1 MSNQSGLLSGK
12 KALILGVANEMS
24 IAWGITKAFKEQ
36 GASVALTYVNE
47 NLQKRVVPLA
57 EEVGADFTCEMDVTN
72 DAHYESLKKII
83 DEKWGKFDIIIHSLA
98 FADKS
103 DLKGRFVETTREG
116 FKMACDISAFSLI
129 GLCNTL
135 KDNLNDDASVIA
147 MSYHGSV
154 KVLKG
159 YNVMGVA
166 KAALEASARYLADDL
181 GPSNIRVNCISA
193 GPIRTLAASG
203 VPGLKDFLKVIEEKA
218 PLRKNVT
225 PDDVAGTAVYL
236 ASRLSH
242 GVTGQVL
249 YVDSGINIIGA

>member
-1 MSNQSGLLSGK
+1 MGLLTGK
-12 KALILGVANEMS
+12 KALILGVANDMS
-24 IAWGITKAFKEQ
+24 IAWGIAKALKAE
-36 GASVALTYVNE
+36 GAQVALSYLNE
-47 NLQKRVVPLA
+47 NLQKRVDPLA
-57 EEVGADFTCEMDVTN
+57 AEVGADFTFEMDVTV
-72 DAHYESLKKII
+72 DEHYPRLKKIV
-83 DEKWGKFDIIIHSLA
+83 DEKWGKFDILIHSLA
-98 FADKS
+98 FADKN
-103 DLKGRFVETTREG
+103 DLKGRFVETSRDG

-135 KDNLNDDASVIA
+135 RENLNDDASVIA
-147 MSYHGSV
+147 MTYHGSV

-166 KAALEASARYLADDL
+166 KAALEASTRYLADDL
-181 GPSNIRVNCISA
+181 GPQNIRVNCISA

-225 PDDVAGTAVYL
+225 QDDVGGTAVYL

-249 YVDSGINIIGA
+249 YVDSGINIIAQ

>member
-1 MSNQSGLLSGK
+1 MGLLNGK
-12 KALILGVANEMS
+12 RALILGVANDMS

-36 GASVALTYVNE
+36 GASVALTYLNE
-47 NLQKRVVPLA
+47 NLQKRVEPLA
-57 EEVGADFTCEMDVTN
+57 SEVGADFICEMDVTN
-72 DAHYESLKKII
+72 DAHYAALK
-83 DEKWGKFDIIIHSLA
+83 DTVEQKWGKFDILVHSLA
-98 FADKS
+98 FADKT
-103 DLKGRFVETTREG
+103 DLKGHFVETSREG

-129 GLCNTL
+129 GLCNAL

-147 MSYHGSV
+147 MTYHGSV

-166 KAALEASARYLADDL
+166 KAALEASTRYLADDL

-225 PDDVAGTAVYL
+225 QDDVGGSAVYL
-236 ASRLSH
+236 ASGLSH